1 MIRIGTI
8 GTSWITESFI
18 QEGMKSKIL
27 KFTCLYSRD
36 KNKGKA
42 FIEKNKMAKTKVVTS
57 FQDMVDSIDAVY
69 IASPNGL
76 HYDQAKYFLAQQ
88 KHVLVEKP
96 ISFTYEESLELAK
109 IAKMN
114 NVILMEAMK
123 TIHLPQF
130 NELIEF
136 NNKSNAFCA
145 NLSMNQYS
153 SRMADVKNGI
163 YNGPFD
169 EVLGKGSTYDM
180 LVYPVALA
188 VALFGA
194 ADEVKSF
201 GQKLLNNTNVN
212 DVVII
217 RHENGTLTNIMC
229 SKSATGIIG
238 SEILSEDA
246 TLSFGA
252 LTMLEDIKI
261 YNRLTKKSEQVF
273 KQNKERG
280 FKYILDL
287 FITMVLNSDFELRDN
302 ILSLTC
308 ETIRVLNMVEKDQ

>member
-1 MIRIGTI
+1 MIRFGTI
-8 GTSWITESFI
+8 GTSWITEEFL
-18 QEGMKSKIL
+18 QEAVKSKII
-27 KFTCLYSRD
+27 KFTCLYTRD
-36 KNKGKA
+36 KNKGKL
-42 FIEKNKMAKTKVVTS
+42 FVEKNKMFKTTVVTS
-57 FQDMVDSIDAVY
+57 FQDMIENIDAVY

-76 HYDQAKYFLAQQ
+76 HYEQAKYFLAQQ

-96 ISFTYEESLELAK
+96 ITFTYEESIELAQ

-130 NELIEF
+130 GELIEF
-136 NNKSNAFCA
+136 NNKHNAFCA

-153 SRMADVKNGI
+153 SRMPDVKNGI
-163 YNGPFD
+163 YKGPFD
-169 EVLGKGSTYDM
+169 EILGKGSTYDM
-180 LVYPVALA
+180 LIYPVALA
-188 VALFGA
+188 IALFGA
-194 ADEVKSF
+194 AEEVKSF

-212 DVVII
+212 DAVII
-217 RHENGTLTNIMC
+217 KHENGTLTNIMC
-229 SKSATGIIG
+229 SKSATGVIG

-261 YNRLTKKSEQVF
+261 YNRLTNENKILFKKNEES
-273 KQNKERG
+273 G

-287 FITMVLNSDFELRDN
+287 FIKMILNNDFKLRDN
-302 ILSLTC
+302 ILSLSC
-308 ETIRVLNMVEKDQ
+308 EIIRVLNMVEDDQ